1 MFVLALDLTLHC
13 ARPFLCHLRTY
24 KHTHTAQDIGYRH
37 TRTVMT
43 GWMKSPS
50 MHHLFRDPSSS
61 TRALR
66 KAEGP
71 AQEEQNLPLQLKKLS
86 RDLATIASQI
96 PNRTRLSLAMP
107 KSFSSTAF
115 QEGLA
120 STPEWL
126 GGYWSSPDDD
136 DLATALDLT
145 LQAGGGDV
153 SNESSP
159 EEGPRTHQQLA
170 AELRQIASD
179 TTLD

>member
-1 MFVLALDLTLHC
+1 MLALDLTLHC
-13 ARPFLCHLRTY
+13 ALPFPCHLRTN
-24 KHTHTAQDIGYRH
+24 THTTQDIGYRH

-50 MHHLFRDPSSS
+50 MQHLFRDPSSS
-61 TRALR
+61 TRAQR

-71 AQEEQNLPLQLKKLS
+71 TQEEQNLPLQLKKLS

-107 KSFSSTAF
+107 KSFSSTTF
-115 QEGLA
+115 PEGLA
-120 STPEWL
+120 STPEGL
-126 GGYWSSPDDD
+126 GGYWSSPDDH

-145 LQAGGGDV
+145 LQQQAGGGDV

-159 EEGPRTHQQLA
+159 DEGPRTHQQLA
-170 AELRQIASD
+170 ELHQIASD